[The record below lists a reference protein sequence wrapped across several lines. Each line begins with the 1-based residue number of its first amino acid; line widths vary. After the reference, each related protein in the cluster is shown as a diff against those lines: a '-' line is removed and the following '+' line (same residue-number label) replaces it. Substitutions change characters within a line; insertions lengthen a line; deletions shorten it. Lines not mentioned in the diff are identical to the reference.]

1 MRHALIIAGGA
12 GTRLWP
18 MSRAGTPKQL
28 IPFIN
33 GKSLLSLAW
42 DRLEGCVDSGQ
53 RWVCAGETHRAAVH
67 AGLPGLAADRFL
79 GEPEGRDTLNALAY
93 AAAVIARVDPDAVI
107 GVFTADQLIEP
118 AERFRQIV
126 AEGYATAGQGLG
138 MLVTFG
144 ITPTFPSTGYGYLRL
159 GAEHRAAGRLPGADR
174 GAPRVV
180 SEFKEKPDLETA
192 TRWVA
197 EGPAHFLWNSG
208 MFVFSARGFLD
219 CVRRYEPACHA
230 AVARIAEA
238 WGTAGFASR
247 IVAEYTGLKK
257 ISVDFAVMEPASR
270 DPAVTLVALPM
281 DLTWMDIGSWRAFT
295 ETCTLDPAGNANAA
309 ERALLVDTNGTLVA
323 SSDPGHLIAV
333 LGCDDLVIVHT
344 PTATLVCRKD
354 RAEDV
359 KRLAALAAEQF
370 GPEYR

>member
-1 MRHALIIAGGA
+1 MRHALIIAGGS

-42 DRLEGCVDSGQ
+42 DRLEGLVDSAQ
-53 RWVCAGETHRAAVH
+53 RWICAGETHRAAVH

-93 AAAVIARVDPDAVI
+93 ASAIIARVDPEALI

-126 AEGYATAGQGLG
+126 AEGYAFAEQSPGV
-138 MLVTFG
+138 LVTFG
-144 ITPTFPSTGYGYLRL
+144 ISPTFPATGYGYLRL
-159 GAEHRAAGRLPGADR
+159 GAEHRGAARR
-174 GAPRVV
+174 V

-197 EGPAHFLWNSG
+197 EGPASFLWNSG
-208 MFVFSARGFLD
+208 MFVFSAAGFLD

-230 AVARIAEA
+230 AVSRIAEA
-238 WGTAGFASR
+238 WGTSGFSSR
-247 IVAEYTGLKK
+247 LAAEYPRLEK

-270 DPAVTLVALPM
+270 DPAVSLVALPM

-295 ETCTLDPAGNANAA
+295 ETCALDPAGNANAA
-309 ERALLVDTNGTLVA
+309 ERALLVDTSGTLVA
-323 SSDPGHLIAV
+323 SSDPSHLIAV
-333 LGCDDLVIVHT
+333 LGCDDLVIIHT
-344 PTATLVCRKD
+344 TTATLVCRKD
-354 RAEDV
+354 RAEEV
-359 KRLAALAAEQF
+359 KKLAALAAEQF
-370 GPEYR
+370 GAAYR